1 MTDSQY
7 AGRNLAME
15 TVRVTEAAA
24 RAASSWMGRGDEE
37 SADRAAVE
45 AMDKALKALSI
56 DGTVRIGENNS
67 NGGSKLVVGE
77 KVGDGKGPA
86 VDVAL
91 MPVEGPTIV
100 AKGEPNGLSVIAMAE
115 AGSFLNVPDLYME
128 KIAVGGGLPVGLVDL
143 DNEPA
148 DNLNALSE
156 ARGVPVSD
164 LVVCILDRPRHG
176 EIIAKTREAGARI
189 MLIVDGDVSGVVATA
204 WPKSGIDLYCGIGG
218 APQGVLSAAA
228 LACVGGQMQG
238 RLVTRDA
245 AEKKRVFD
253 AGISDPSQ
261 KFDIADMASGDIT
274 FAATAVTSGA
284 MLSGIRKVGGIAVT
298 QSLVVRSK
306 TGTLRYVD
314 GYHQFG
320 LHGSRDSRD

>member
-1 MTDSQY
+1 MAECKT

-15 TVRVTEAAA
+15 AVRVTEAAA
-24 RAASSWMGRGDEE
+24 RAASSWMGRGDEQA
-37 SADRAAVE
+37 ADQAAVE
-45 AMDKALKALSI
+45 AMSRALGGLAIK
-56 DGTVRIGENNS
+56 GTVRIGETRA
-67 NGGSKLVVGE
+67 NGGTRLM
-77 KVGDGKGPA
+77 VGDPVGCGEGPE

-91 MPVEGPTIV
+91 MPVEGRTIV
-100 AKGEPNGLSVIAMAE
+100 AKGEHNALSVVAMTE
-115 AGSFLNVPDLYME
+115 GGNFLNISELYME
-128 KIAVGGGLPVGLVDL
+128 KIAIGGGLPPGLIDL

-148 DNLNALSE
+148 VNLKNLSK
-156 ARGVPVSD
+156 AKKVPISD

-176 EIIAKTREAGARI
+176 ELIAKIREAGARI

-204 WPKSGIDLYCGIGG
+204 WPKSDIDLYCGIGG

-238 RLVTRDA
+238 RLVIRDNNDKVKA
-245 AEKKRVFD
+245 MD
-253 AGISDPSQ
+253 AGIEDVTR
-261 KFDIADMASGDIT
+261 KFEISDMASGDIT
-274 FAATAVTSGA
+274 FAATGITPGA
-284 MLSGIRKVGGIAVT
+284 LLSGVHKTGGIAVT

-320 LHGSRDSRD
+320 KSDGS

>member
-1 MTDSQY
+1 MSEPRSFK
-7 AGRNLAME
+7 RNLAME
-15 TVRVTEAAA
+15 AVFVTEAAA
-24 RAASSWMGRGDEE
+24 RAANSWMGLGDEK
-37 SADRAAVE
+37 SADQAAVYAMNE
-45 AMDKALKALSI
+45 AFKELPV
-56 DGTVRIGENNS
+56 DGTIRIGES
-67 NGGSKLVVGE
+67 NANGSSKLVVGE
-77 KVGDGKGPA
+77 KVGTGDGST

-100 AKGEPNGLSVIAMAE
+100 AKGEPNGLSVMAMTE
-115 AGSFLNVPDLYME
+115 EGKFLNLPELYME
-128 KIAVGGGLPVGLVDL
+128 KLAIGGGYPANLVDL

-148 DNLNALSE
+148 ENLKALSK

-238 RLVTRDA
+238 RLVIRDKA
-245 AEKKRVFD
+245 DQQKVSDSGIEDPAQKFS
-253 AGISDPSQ
+253 ISDL
-261 KFDIADMASGDIT
+261 ASGNVT
-274 FAATAVTSGA
+274 FAATGVTSGA
-284 MLSGIRKVGGIAVT
+284 LLKGVTKVNNKALT
-298 QSLVVRSK
+298 QSLVVRSQ
-306 TGTLRYVD
+306 TGTLRYVEA
-314 GYHQFG
+314 YHQFARS
-320 LHGSRDSRD
+320 HG

>member
-1 MTDSQY
+1 MAEPRSFK
-7 AGRNLAME
+7 RNLAME
-15 TVRVTEAAA
+15 AVFVTEAAA
-24 RAASSWMGRGDEE
+24 RAANSWMGLGDEK
-37 SADRAAVE
+37 SADQAAVYAMNE
-45 AMDKALKALSI
+45 AFKELPV
-56 DGTVRIGENNS
+56 DGTIRIGES
-67 NGGSKLVVGE
+67 NANGSSKLVVGE
-77 KVGDGKGPA
+77 KVGTGDGST

-100 AKGEPNGLSVIAMAE
+100 AKGEPNGLSVMAMTE
-115 AGSFLNVPDLYME
+115 EGKFLNLPELYME
-128 KIAVGGGLPVGLVDL
+128 KLAIGGGYPANLVDL

-148 DNLNALSE
+148 ENLKALSK

-238 RLVTRDA
+238 RLVIRDKA
-245 AEKKRVFD
+245 DQQKVSDSGIEDPAQKFS
-253 AGISDPSQ
+253 ISDL
-261 KFDIADMASGDIT
+261 ASGNVT
-274 FAATAVTSGA
+274 FAATGVTSGA
-284 MLSGIRKVGGIAVT
+284 LLKGVTKVNNKALT
-298 QSLVVRSK
+298 QSLVVRSQ
-306 TGTLRYVD
+306 TGTLRYVEA
-314 GYHQFG
+314 YHQFARS
-320 LHGSRDSRD
+320 HG

>member
-1 MTDSQY
+1 MSDAKY

-15 TVRVTEAAA
+15 AVRVTEAAA
-24 RAASSWMGRGDEE
+24 RAASTWMGRGDEE
-37 SADRAAVE
+37 SADQAAVE

-56 DGTVRIGENNS
+56 EGTVRIGENNA
-67 NGGSKLVVGE
+67 NGGSRLVVGE
-77 KVGDGKGPA
+77 KVGNGDGPE

-100 AKGEPNGLSVIAMAE
+100 AKGEANGLSVIAMAE
-115 AGSFLNVPDLYME
+115 GGNFLNVPDLYME
-128 KIAVGGGLPVGLVDL
+128 KIAVGGGLPAGLVDL
-143 DNEPA
+143 DNEP
-148 DNLNALSE
+148 DQNLKAL
-156 ARGVPVSD
+156 AKAKGVPVSD

-176 EIIAKTREAGARI
+176 EIIARTREAGARI
-189 MLIVDGDVSGVVATA
+189 MLIVDGDVSGAVATA

-218 APQGVLSAAA
+218 APQGVLAASA

-238 RLVTRDA
+238 RLVVRGAEDKTRIA
-245 AEKKRVFD
+245 H
-253 AGISDPSQ
+253 AGITDFSQ
-261 KFDIADMASGDIT
+261 KFDSADMASGDIT
-274 FAATAVTSGA
+274 FAATGVTSGA
-284 MLSGIRKVGGIAVT
+284 LLKGIQKIGDIALT

-320 LHGSRDSRD
+320 LAGSRD

>member
-1 MTDSQY
+1 MNENNN

-15 TVRVTEAAA
+15 AVRVCEAAA
-24 RAASSWMGRGDEE
+24 RAACQWMGRGDEE
-37 SADRAAVE
+37 AADQA
-45 AMDKALKALSI
+45 ALKAMNRALEALSI
-56 DGTVRIGENNS
+56 DGTVRIGENS
-67 NGGSKLVVGE
+67 AAGGDQLIVGSKVGT
-77 KVGDGKGPA
+77 GAGPV

-100 AKGEPNGLSVIAMAE
+100 AKGEPNGLSVIALAE
-115 AGSFLNVPDLYME
+115 GGKFLNVPDLYME
-128 KIAVGGGLPVGLVDL
+128 KIAVGGGLPADLVDL
-143 DNEPA
+143 DNPPA
-148 DNLNALSE
+148 ENLKALG
-156 ARGVPVSD
+156 AAKGVPVSE
-164 LVVCILDRPRHG
+164 LVVCILDRPRHR

-189 MLIVDGDVSGVVATA
+189 MLIVDGDVSGVIATV

-238 RLVTRDA
+238 RLVIRDNGDNIKA
-245 AEKKRVFD
+245 VD
-253 AGISDPSQ
+253 AGITDPSQ
-261 KFDIADMASGDIT
+261 KFNIADMASGAIT
-274 FAATAVTSGA
+274 FAATGVTPGA
-284 MLSGIRKVGGIAVT
+284 LLKGVHLNGSITVT

-320 LHGSRDSRD
+320 A

>member
-1 MTDSQY
+1 
-7 AGRNLAME
+7 ME
-15 TVRVTEAAA
+15 AVRVTEAAA
-24 RAASSWMGRGDEE
+24 RAASTWMGRGDEE
-37 SADRAAVE
+37 AADMAAVE
-45 AMDKALKALSI
+45 AMDKALKELAI
-56 DGTVRIGENNS
+56 NGTIRIGEYAA
-67 NGGSKLVVGE
+67 NGETKLQVGEVVGN
-77 KVGDGKGPA
+77 GAGPA

-115 AGSFLNVPDLYME
+115 GGEFLNVPNIYME
-128 KIAVGGGLPVGLVDL
+128 KIAVGGGLPAGIVDL
-143 DNEPA
+143 DKEPA
-148 DNLNALSE
+148 ENLRALSE
-156 ARGVPVSD
+156 ARGVHVSD
-164 LVVCILDRPRHG
+164 LVVCILDRPRHN

-204 WPKSGIDLYCGIGG
+204 WPKSGIDMYCGIGG

-238 RLVTRDA
+238 RLVIRDG
-245 AEKKRVFD
+245 AERKKAHD
-253 AGISDPSQ
+253 TGISDPQQ
-261 KFDIADMASGDIT
+261 KFDIKDMASGDIT

-284 MLSGIRKVGGIAVT
+284 MLSGIRKIGEIAVT

-320 LHGSRDSRD
+320 RHGTHR